1 MHPGI
6 RELLTLRD
14 GAPVAARIA
23 EHAKACQQ
31 CSAEIARLKEL
42 GTRLRQLPKIAPPQ
56 RAWTAIE
63 QALSNPEPAQ
73 TRARV
78 GRTAV
83 LVAGLLVV
91 TLLSALLWQS
101 KRDRSFTNHPSISA
115 DFGSVRAESLASLV
129 ARSQRL
135 EALLRG
141 LPRPAVERA
150 ATAALID
157 ELQARIQV
165 LDVQLSDA
173 EGTGLDHAQAQQ
185 LWAVRVQ
192 LLDSLVSVRYAEHA
206 AHIDFGPPDSTGEI

>member
-14 GAPVAARIA
+14 GTPVAARIA
-23 EHAKACQQ
+23 EHARACER

-42 GTRLRQLPKIAPPQ
+42 GTQLRQLPGVAPPA

-63 QALSNPEPAQ
+63 QALSNPRPAPSSSLG
-73 TRARV
+73 

-83 LVAGLLVV
+83 LVAGLLGA
-91 TLLSALLWQS
+91 TLLAALLWQS
-101 KRDRSFTNHPSISA
+101 ERGQFSANHPPLAA
-115 DFGSVRAESLASLV
+115 DIATTRAESLSSLV

-150 ATAALID
+150 ATAAVVD

-165 LDVQLSDA
+165 LDAQLSDA
-173 EGTGLDHAQAQQ
+173 QGSALDRTQAQQ
-185 LWAVRVQ
+185 LWAARVQ
-192 LLDSLVSVRYAEHA
+192 LLDSLLGVRYAEHA
-206 AHIDFGPPDSTGEI
+206 PHSDFAPQDPTGDI